1 MDLGS
6 IDLTAL
12 TWQGFAIVALAVSFV
27 RFVIAVVAAVKPPNA
42 FDWLIVADVL
52 DKQILKRV
60 TPIAALAFLAFAF
73 PAENAAHIAIW
84 ALACGGLGLYVAE
97 TVKAAAANWAAA

>member
-27 RFVIAVVAAVKPPNA
+27 RFVIAVVAAVK
-42 FDWLIVADVL
+42 IG
-52 DKQILKRV
+52 R
-60 TPIAALAFLAFAF
+60 
-73 PAENAAHIAIW
+73 AH
-84 ALACGGLGLYVAE
+84 V
-97 TVKAAAANWAAA
+97 